1 MNILSINSYY
11 DCLLWLGKGPVG
23 HGINYSEVVKM
34 RYALVSDIH
43 ANLQAWKAVLLDIR
57 SLGADQIIC
66 LGDIVGYGPNPSEVL
81 QSIHSEVDHIILGNH
96 DAVACEKMDA
106 DHFQSDAQKIILWT
120 RSQLNDKAKKF
131 LQSLPLTLAGESFRC
146 AHGDFADPGAFNY
159 IIEPSEALPS
169 WDAVP
174 DPLLFVGHTHEPTIH
189 VLGQSGTPHL
199 VKPINFQLEP
209 NKRFI
214 VNVGSVGQPRDKD
227 ARACYCIYDTQSSL
241 VMWRR
246 VPFDLDA
253 YRNALHEAGVSERP
267 SYFLQQDPRKDMP
280 PIREIVNFAPAV
292 TPDKSVRDAVPV
304 QQLTTLKRSVR
315 TWKIFAGIILATGLL
330 AAFYLGYFLWKDK
343 NKSIVILDPSS
354 ITINS
359 MIYPTNTNILTMPN
373 TPTGSKNEIPG
384 WNAKLG
390 DKHQQSIKFDTE
402 HREGGVFVLTSNN
415 KNKEMSLISCPIS
428 VNARRKMCFEIV
440 VRKAPSFSGNIM
452 AVISAIRKNAGKED
466 LIDPLVSKAPNQIR
480 HGSWVMA
487 KQTFDIPSNV
497 TSIRCHIRGTFTG
510 EVLVKEI
517 SLENKN

>member
-1 MNILSINSYY
+1 
-11 DCLLWLGKGPVG
+11 
-23 HGINYSEVVKM
+23 M

-81 QSIHSEVDHIILGNH
+81 QSIHSNVDHIILGNH

-106 DHFQSDAQKIILWT
+106 DQFHSDAQKIIIWT
-120 RSQLNDKAKKF
+120 RSQLNDKAKSFMKA
-131 LQSLPLTLAGESFRC
+131 LPLTLASESFRC

-159 IIEPSEALPS
+159 IIEPKEALPS
-169 WDAVP
+169 WNAVSEK
-174 DPLLFVGHTHEPTIH
+174 LLFVGHTHEPTIH

-199 VKPINFQLEP
+199 VKPVNFQLEAD
-209 NKRFI
+209 KRFI

-246 VPFDLDA
+246 VPFDIDA
-253 YRNALHEAGVSERP
+253 YRNALHEAGVSEGP
-267 SYFLQQDPRKDMP
+267 SYFLQQDPRKDLP

-292 TPDKSVRDAVPV
+292 THEKSIKDAVPV

-315 TWKIFAGIILATGLL
+315 TWKILAGFLL
-330 AAFYLGYFLWKDK
+330 AAGLSAALYLGYFLWNDK
-343 NKSIVILDPSS
+343 NSSIIILDPSS
-354 ITINS
+354 SRIDS
-359 MIYPTNTNILTMPN
+359 AIYPVNTNMLILPTEPN
-373 TPTGSKNEIPG
+373 DTKNGIPG

-390 DKHQQSIKFDTE
+390 DKKQQTIKFETE
-402 HREGGVFVLTSNN
+402 NREGKVFVLTSNS
-415 KNKEMSLISCPIS
+415 KNREISLISCPVT
-428 VNARRKMCFEIV
+428 VNTRRKMCFEVV
-440 VRKAPSFSGNIM
+440 VRKTPSFSGTIV
-452 AVISAIRKNAGKED
+452 AVISAIKKINGKEE

-480 HGSWVMA
+480 HGSWVAA
-487 KQTFDIPSNV
+487 KQTFEIPSNIIA
-497 TSIRCHIRGTFTG
+497 IRCHVRGTFTG

-517 SLENKN
+517 SLENRD